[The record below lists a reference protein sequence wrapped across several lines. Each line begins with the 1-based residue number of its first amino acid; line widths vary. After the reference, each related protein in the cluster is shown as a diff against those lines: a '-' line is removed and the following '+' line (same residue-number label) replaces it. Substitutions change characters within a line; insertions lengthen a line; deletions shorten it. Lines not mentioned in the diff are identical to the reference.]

1 MSLVS
6 PRLAILLAESA
17 LFFLTGLAC
26 VWMGYSLLRAPEG
39 VQGAARTD
47 AIPLVIVGVIV
58 TALSLWLGI
67 IPAVAS
73 LGAR

>member
-1 MSLVS
+1 
-6 PRLAILLAESA
+6 
-17 LFFLTGLAC
+17 
-26 VWMGYSLLRAPEG
+26 MGYSLLRAPEG